1 MNNLNIKYNHN
12 DPIVL
17 GLAGKAATGKTSVA
31 EHIVPKAQINVNN
44 SDIVW
49 DHIFFALPL
58 YELASAKKDIV
69 GLRQKE
75 RQLYSI
81 HNIIYDI
88 YGASALGN
96 IPDYEDFIS
105 LVNDVYNLP
114 ISAEGIKPRS
124 FLQKVGDMCR
134 AYDADCFAKWAERK
148 TKNLY
153 KNYIK
158 NSELEDNNN
167 PFCVIISDV
176 RFLNE
181 AETIKSMPNGMIVC
195 YDASDEIRNER
206 IYNRDGLHMT
216 EEQKNHRSEQE
227 IDMIKD
233 IADLVL
239 DTDNLSIQQQTKET
253 IEIVRSLVS
262 INA

>member
-1 MNNLNIKYNHN
+1 MNNLNTKYNHS

-31 EHIVPKAQINVNN
+31 EQIVPKAQINVSN

-69 GLRQKE
+69 GLRQRE

-96 IPDYEDFIS
+96 IPDYKDFIE
-105 LVNDVYNLP
+105 LVNNIYDLP
-114 ISAEGIKPRS
+114 ISSDGIKPRS
-124 FLQKVGDMCR
+124 FLQKAGDMCR
-134 AYDADCFAKWAERK
+134 AYDADCFAKWAQRK
-148 TKNLY
+148 ARSLY
-153 KNYIK
+153 KNYTK
-158 NSELEDNNN
+158 TLELEDENN

-181 AETIKSMPNGMIVC
+181 AETIKSMPNGIIVC

-206 IYNRDGLHMT
+206 IYNRDGMYMT

-233 IADLVL
+233 IADLVI
-239 DTDNLSIQQQTKET
+239 DTDYLTIDQQAKQT
-253 IEIVRSLVS
+253 IDLVRSLVS
-262 INA
+262 VNA

>member
-1 MNNLNIKYNHN
+1 MNNLDIKYNHS

-31 EHIVPKAQINVNN
+31 EQIVPKAQINVNN

-69 GLRQKE
+69 GLRQRE

-96 IPDYEDFIS
+96 IPDYKDFIE
-105 LVNDVYNLP
+105 LVNQIYNLP
-114 ISAEGIKPRS
+114 ISSDGIKPRS
-124 FLQKVGDMCR
+124 FLQKAGDMCR
-134 AYDADCFAKWAERK
+134 AYDPDCFAKWAERK
-148 TKNLY
+148 AKTLY
-153 KNYIK
+153 KNYVK
-158 NSELEDNNN
+158 SFESEDDDS

-181 AETIKSMPNGMIVC
+181 AETIKAMPNGIIVC

-206 IYNRDGLHMT
+206 IYNRDGLYMT

-227 IDMIKD
+227 IDMIKE
-233 IADLVL
+233 IADLVV
-239 DTDNLSIQQQTKET
+239 DTDNLTIEQQTQQT
-253 IEIVRSLVS
+253 IQLVRSLVS
-262 INA
+262 VHA